1 MNYNIYLVD
10 FDENFVEGL
19 SNLLQKV
26 LPHSKIY
33 KFYDGLDFLESVQKE
48 TRISLIISEYNLPN
62 INAIQILKKLRNE
75 LTIKE
80 SYFLIYSSQIDKE
93 FALKAI
99 QNGANDILYKPFSSD
114 SLLIKLKQA
123 TLYLDKIFELES
135 KNTQIL
141 NLNKALNSQMVN
153 ISDAF
158 YDLMLIKLENKENEI
173 NRIIKVSEFLA
184 NNLTSS
190 KEEIELI
197 KKSSKLSYLHKLF
210 LPEKLINTPVY
221 SDGVVKIELFEKIPS
236 MIKKVFDRF
245 KGLEDIVNV
254 LIHIYENYDGSGFPD
269 KLKGPEIPLGSR
281 ILRVALDFEM
291 YNIKNNGKTNKTI
304 ELLWESMNQIYD
316 FRIIAF
322 YDQYLALQNTK
333 FINNI
338 PPLEIKMSPYELRAN
353 MILSRDIIV
362 ITGHKLIAANTK
374 LDDSMIEKIHLA
386 DQTES
391 ILGNIFVRNLPN

>member
-1 MNYNIYLVD
+1 
-10 FDENFVEGL
+10 
-19 SNLLQKV
+19 
-26 LPHSKIY
+26 
-33 KFYDGLDFLESVQKE
+33 
-48 TRISLIISEYNLPN
+48 
-62 INAIQILKKLRNE
+62 
-75 LTIKE
+75 
-80 SYFLIYSSQIDKE
+80 
-93 FALKAI
+93 
-99 QNGANDILYKPFSSD
+99 
-114 SLLIKLKQA
+114 
-123 TLYLDKIFELES
+123 
-135 KNTQIL
+135 
-141 NLNKALNSQMVN
+141 
-153 ISDAF
+153 
-158 YDLMLIKLENKENEI
+158 
-173 NRIIKVSEFLA
+173 
-184 NNLTSS
+184 
-190 KEEIELI
+190 
-197 KKSSKLSYLHKLF
+197 
-210 LPEKLINTPVY
+210 
-221 SDGVVKIELFEKIPS
+221 

>member
-1 MNYNIYLVD
+1 MNYNIYLAD

-26 LPHSKIY
+26 LPQSKIY
-33 KFYDGLDFLESVQKE
+33 KVYDGLDLLEFLKKE
-48 TRISLIISEYNLPN
+48 TKFSLIISEYNLPN
-62 INAIQILKKLRNE
+62 INAIQTLKKLRNE
-75 LTIKE
+75 LTIKD
-80 SYFLIYSSQIDKE
+80 SYFLIYSSQSDKE

-99 QNGANDILYKPFSSD
+99 QNGANDILYKPFTSD

-123 TLYLDKIFELES
+123 TLYLDKIFEIES

-141 NLNKALNSQMVN
+141 NLNKALNSQIFN
-153 ISDAF
+153 ILDAF
-158 YDLMLIKLENKENEI
+158 YDLMLIKLENKESEI

-197 KKSSKLSYLHKLF
+197 KKTSKLCYLHKLF

-269 KLKGPEIPLGSR
+269 KLKGPEIPLGAR

-291 YNIKNNGKTNKTI
+291 YNNKNNGKTNKTI

-338 PPLEIKMSPYELRAN
+338 PPLEIKMSPYELRAD
-353 MILSRDIIV
+353 MVLSRDIIV